1 MELDEKTGRELVKTA
16 TAAIQSSIR
25 DGKIY
30 RVSSLNKIFEEKLGV
45 FVTIKKN
52 GMLRGCIGYI
62 DPPWKLRE
70 TIVNASIASAT
81 EDPRFN
87 PVKERELDSITVEV
101 TILDHPEQID
111 VSGKED
117 FGKIE
122 IGKHGLIIEKGYKK
136 GVLLPQVA
144 VEESLDPESFLDAT
158 CEKAGLHAKCWQGS
172 GCKVYRFAG
181 YVFG

>member
-1 MELDEKTGRELVKTA
+1 MKIDQETGKELVNTA
-16 TAAIQSSIR
+16 TAVIQSNIR
-25 DGKIY
+25 YGKIY
-30 RVSSLNKIFEEKLGV
+30 RVLSPNRIFEENLGV
-45 FVTIKKN
+45 FVTIKEN
-52 GMLRGCIGYI
+52 NMLRGCIGYI

-81 EDPRFN
+81 EDPRFT
-87 PVKERELDSITVEV
+87 PVKERELDNITVEV
-101 TILDHPEQID
+101 TILDHPEQIRIA
-111 VSGKED
+111 GTQD

-122 IGKHGLIIEKGYKK
+122 IGKHGLIIECGHNK

-144 VEESLDPESFLDAT
+144 VEETLDPEAFLDAT
-158 CEKAGLHAKCWQGS
+158 CEKAGLHPKCWQES

>member
-1 MELDEKTGRELVKTA
+1 MEIDQETGRELVKTA
-16 TAAIQSSIR
+16 TATIQSNIR
-25 DGKIY
+25 DGKVY
-30 RVSSLNKIFEEKLGV
+30 RVLSSNKIFEEKLGV
-45 FVTIKKN
+45 FVTIKEN

-70 TIVNASIASAT
+70 TIVSASIASAT

-87 PVKERELDSITVEV
+87 PLEERELDNITVEV
-101 TILDHPEQID
+101 TILDHPEQIA

-122 IGKHGLIIEKGYKK
+122 IGKHGLIIEYGYNK

-144 VEESLDPESFLDAT
+144 VEETLDPEAFLDAT
-158 CEKAGLHAKCWQGS
+158 CQKAGLHAKCWKKS